1 MILVPLIQLF
11 HHHLLFLLRNLFGKA
26 RSIARINLNEETM
39 LVLEDLAATRLVLI
53 DLNVLISNSKSM
65 PSIKA
70 FKRPMA
76 TSLTTHNRKKW
87 VTVDYLISMMTRLRT
102 LMSLMGAKKDLD
114 PMLLSKTSK
123 RV

>member
-1 MILVPLIQLF
+1 
-11 HHHLLFLLRNLFGKA
+11 
-26 RSIARINLNEETM
+26 M

-53 DLNVLISNSKSM
+53 DLNVLINSSKSM

-87 VTVDYLISMMTRLRT
+87 VTVDYLISMRTRPKT
-102 LMSLMGAKKDLD
+102 LISLSEARKGLD
-114 PMLLSKTSK
+114 PMHQPKTSK

>member
-1 MILVPLIQLF
+1 
-11 HHHLLFLLRNLFGKA
+11 
-26 RSIARINLNEETM
+26 M

-102 LMSLMGAKKDLD
+102 LMSLMGAKKGLD
-114 PMLLSKTSK
+114 PMHQPKTSK